1 MDGFEFS
8 TLGEEDREWLERVF
22 EEDEVFSVLKSMNGD
37 ETPGP
42 DGLTIAFFQ
51 KCWGRRDEILT

>member
-8 TLGEEDREWLERVF
+8 TLGEEDREWLKRVF

-42 DGLTIAFFQ
+42 
-51 KCWGRRDEILT
+51 K